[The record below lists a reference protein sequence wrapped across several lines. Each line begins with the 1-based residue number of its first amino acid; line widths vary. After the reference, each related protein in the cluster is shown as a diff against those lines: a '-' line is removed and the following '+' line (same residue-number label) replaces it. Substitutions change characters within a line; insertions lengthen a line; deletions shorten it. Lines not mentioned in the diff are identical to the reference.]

1 MPFVRI
7 LIALFVCG
15 SVVLGADL
23 NTLNGKKLS
32 GELSSID
39 DKAIV
44 LNTSSG
50 PVTTPMAEVLHL
62 DLNPV
67 APLTGLKFTDVEL
80 IDGSLLHCSQF
91 VLKGKNVEL
100 TVLPNLT
107 VKVPLAFVNYVLNE
121 AHEPKIRQEWK
132 EFLEKQNG
140 KTDILAIRR
149 NDILQDLQGT
159 FGEGDDTGESIAF
172 ELSTGK
178 KLRPSLSKIH
188 GMIFVHQPLANP
200 PTTICKVNDAHRNLL
215 YAAKVVVAGG
225 KCTVTTV
232 AGVQVEYPDLK
243 LLHKLDYRPGRL
255 EYLSDLEPASIEVS
269 SADERIEKYRRDKNL
284 DDGPIRLAG
293 SSKSEY
299 TKPSYAK
306 GLILLSRT
314 VVVYNLSGDYKEFKA
329 IVGVDA
335 QVGDD
340 TRAKLTIQGD
350 GRELFNGEVSRKD
363 DPKPLTLNIKGVKQL
378 RITVSSDLL
387 DIGNHVVLADAKVS
401 K

>member
-1 MPFVRI
+1 MPVLRI
-7 LIALFVCG
+7 FIAFFFCV
-15 SVVLGADL
+15 SIVPGAEL
-23 NTLNGKKLS
+23 NTLAGKKLS
-32 GELSSID
+32 GELTSID

-44 LNTSSG
+44 INTGTGAVS
-50 PVTTPMAEVLHL
+50 TPMAEVLHL
-62 DLNPV
+62 DLNPA
-67 APLTGLKFTDVEL
+67 APLTGLKFIDVEL
-80 IDGSLLHCSQF
+80 IDGSLLHCSQY
-91 VLKGKNVEL
+91 VIKGKDVEL
-100 TVLPNLT
+100 TVLPSLT
-107 VKVPLAFVNYVLNE
+107 VKVPLAIVNYVLHE

-159 FGEGDDTGESIAF
+159 FGEGDETGESIAF
-172 ELSTGK
+172 ELTTGK
-178 KLRPSLSKIH
+178 KLKPSLSKIH
-188 GMIFVHQPLANP
+188 GMIFVHKPPANP
-200 PTTICKVNDAHRNLL
+200 PATICKVNDAHRNLL
-215 YAAKVVVAGG
+215 YAAKVAIAGG

-243 LLHKLDYRPGRL
+243 LLTKLDYRPGRL
-255 EYLSDLEPASIEVS
+255 EYLSDLEPASIDVS
-269 SADERIEKYRRDKNL
+269 SAEERIEKYRRDKNL

-299 TKPSYAK
+299 TKPAYAK

-314 VVVYNLSGDYKEFKA
+314 VLVYNLSGDYKEFKT

-335 QVGDD
+335 QVSDD
-340 TRAKLTIQGD
+340 TRAKLTVQGD
-350 GRELFNGEVSRKD
+350 GRELYSGEVSRKD
-363 DPKPLTLNIKGVKQL
+363 DPKPLTLNIKGVRQL
-378 RITVSSDLL
+378 RITVSSELL